1 MSRNF
6 IQLGNGKAK
15 CQLCGEKIK
24 TGIPQISHRAYQSSA
39 SFHANAKDCFPRSKA
54 HIKKMGCPH
63 CGVVDIDGYRK
74 RHIYEG
80 FECTH
85 CYQPVSAD
93 KKTKYYNAEDS
104 HVCGFCGETGIFIGN
119 DEISPEGKAVWCKS
133 CRTSPCGIND
143 DEDKPCTCDIGYFEK
158 IITQRERDEEH
169 NQEQLKTKYAHLK
182 NAESFEAEDGDD
194 CPSCANACK
203 HDDSNKIKVESIYDY
218 EVQSPSNMVIQ
229 VTCLDCGESGTF
241 YADEVDWH
249 GEEAKLRYS
258 PQIAVNMMN
267 PTYGDLRCS
276 RCLER
281 FQMAAETFD
290 VEFNEWADQE
300 LMSHG
305 KNISFK
311 DWAEDEGMKHGN
323 TEITD
328 WAQHE
333 DESHDAR
340 YGAETFSKDKV
351 VCIKCGIPSGFP
363 HPLHELPPQ
372 VAGKHKYTCRN
383 CYDEVRS
390 DYFGAESNDKINLT
404 LKELGLL
411 RGIENDS
418 GQWQDNHDRM
428 MGSLYH
434 DEWDMVVYRGVMSSL
449 ATKGIIVIGEPE
461 KISMGLMANWVFVN
475 PKYTIEDDGNF
486 EINWNLFDSKQ
497 LKKEFP
503 HMTIE
508 TTLKFLDSVPHAFN
522 PSQKKSA
529 ESFSAK
535 GIDTF
540 TQPFEGTSLDSG
552 GMKKVLVGIG
562 LGIIGIIGYSNWK

>member
-133 CRTSPCGIND
+133 CRTSPCGINA

-281 FQMAAETFD
+281 FQMAAE
-290 VEFNEWADQE
+290 
-300 LMSHG
+300 SHRDSKGRFTSKSAISFTTAAVLGLVGAYLWRG
-305 KNISFK
+305 KN
-311 DWAEDEGMKHGN
+311 
-323 TEITD
+323 
-328 WAQHE
+328 
-333 DESHDAR
+333 
-340 YGAETFSKDKV
+340 
-351 VCIKCGIPSGFP
+351 
-363 HPLHELPPQ
+363 
-372 VAGKHKYTCRN
+372 
-383 CYDEVRS
+383 
-390 DYFGAESNDKINLT
+390 
-404 LKELGLL
+404 
-411 RGIENDS
+411 
-418 GQWQDNHDRM
+418 
-428 MGSLYH
+428 
-434 DEWDMVVYRGVMSSL
+434 
-449 ATKGIIVIGEPE
+449 
-461 KISMGLMANWVFVN
+461 
-475 PKYTIEDDGNF
+475 
-486 EINWNLFDSKQ
+486 
-497 LKKEFP
+497 
-503 HMTIE
+503 
-508 TTLKFLDSVPHAFN
+508 
-522 PSQKKSA
+522 
-529 ESFSAK
+529 
-535 GIDTF
+535 
-540 TQPFEGTSLDSG
+540 
-552 GMKKVLVGIG
+552 
-562 LGIIGIIGYSNWK
+562 